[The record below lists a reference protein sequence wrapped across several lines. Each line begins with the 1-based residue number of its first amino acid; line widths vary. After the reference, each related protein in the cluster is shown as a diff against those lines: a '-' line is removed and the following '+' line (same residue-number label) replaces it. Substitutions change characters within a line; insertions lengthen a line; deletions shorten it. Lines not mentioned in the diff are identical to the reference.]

1 MFLCKCTCCFTIIFI
16 LPCRSALLYK
26 KETTDT
32 KRGELHQDDLDKC
45 NKFPNKIRIAD
56 RKSTTIVH
64 VCEGSP
70 RAALVNISASYTGFT
85 QLFTFQY
92 SNSSLITCYPHPT
105 PKTHSPN
112 NTGFCTLQSTWKS
125 SSTFTLPVSPAQ
137 CWRFCGQHC
146 YKQKHC
152 PPLSPKT
159 SRVPS
164 TQPQNLHLQSWN
176 STQVTTERP
185 GHEPAPLKLSFRCQN
200 PGKESKATCKEPK
213 SFPAENRHL
222 NTKYRQGSTLSTSP
236 SRSNKDL
243 DKENRILISWRCSHL
258 FQSHSPCQT
267 CRLNPQQ
274 ALTPSTHWP
283 PYSQVTHLQSI
294 TQ

>member
-1 MFLCKCTCCFTIIFI
+1 MHLQRVTDNSLSSRNQTVVPTTSRINKKPFMKFTQKNLKTCFLCKCTCCFTIIFI

-26 KETTDT
+26 KETTNT

-112 NTGFCTLQSTWKS
+112 NTGFCTLQST
-125 SSTFTLPVSPAQ
+125 
-137 CWRFCGQHC
+137 
-146 YKQKHC
+146 
-152 PPLSPKT
+152 
-159 SRVPS
+159 
-164 TQPQNLHLQSWN
+164 
-176 STQVTTERP
+176 
-185 GHEPAPLKLSFRCQN
+185 
-200 PGKESKATCKEPK
+200 
-213 SFPAENRHL
+213 
-222 NTKYRQGSTLSTSP
+222 
-236 SRSNKDL
+236 
-243 DKENRILISWRCSHL
+243 
-258 FQSHSPCQT
+258 
-267 CRLNPQQ
+267 
-274 ALTPSTHWP
+274 
-283 PYSQVTHLQSI
+283 
-294 TQ
+294 